1 MSSPWKAFLVMGV
14 LAGLLATSGAGAY
27 TLEEF
32 TFEDPAQGTAFRAL
46 IEELRCLVCQNE
58 SLAASQADLAEDLRK
73 EVYRMFREGKSRDQ
87 IVQFLV
93 DRYGDFV
100 LYDPPFKPSTYL
112 LWLGPFVLVGIG
124 AFLLVRTLLVK
135 RRSPATEL
143 SDEERRR
150 LQDLLGTESNPVQSN
165 REESDRDQT
174 DRDSPK

>member
-1 MSSPWKAFLVMGV
+1 MSISWKAVLLVGMLV
-14 LAGLLATSGAGAY
+14 TSGAGAY

-32 TFEDPAQGTAFRAL
+32 TFEDPAQGEAFRAL
-46 IEELRCLVCQNE
+46 IGELRCLVCQNE
-58 SLAASQADLAEDLRK
+58 SLAASQADLAQDLRK

-135 RRSPATEL
+135 RQSPAPEL
-143 SDEERRR
+143 SDEEQRR
-150 LQDLLGTESNPVQSN
+150 LRELLATESEPDGNG
-165 REESDRDQT
+165 
-174 DRDSPK
+174 PK

>member
-1 MSSPWKAFLVMGV
+1 MSIRWTTLLLV
-14 LAGLLATSGAGAY
+14 GLLGTSGAGAY

-32 TFEDPAQGTAFRAL
+32 TFENPAQGVAFRAL

-124 AFLLVRTLLVK
+124 AFLLVRTLVVK
-135 RRSPATEL
+135 RRSPAPEL
-143 SDEERRR
+143 SEEEQER
-150 LQDLLGTESNPVQSN
+150 LQALLAAESNPVQS
-165 REESDRDQT
+165 E
-174 DRDSPK
+174 RDSPK